1 MRSLVRKTLI
11 GGFAVMALL
20 AGTATAEPW
29 NDPNGRVSF
38 EAAPGWVMEVRRA
51 SPGTIVLAGSANNEC
66 YVMATPNSNTGNANA
81 DRVRR
86 ATDAIAADAWT
97 AAANAVSPMFPRRSA
112 SLTNQSVDT
121 SGFWPIQ
128 RAEFGG
134 GPRPVIAGLTSR
146 PGIDLMAFCWTYAG
160 GDATA
165 TYEALFRSLSH
176 PNDAQWRASAEQAEA
191 ERAARAAPAPASA
204 PAPN

>member
-1 MRSLVRKTLI
+1 MRKALI
-11 GGFAVMALL
+11 GGLTAAALMAGAAV
-20 AGTATAEPW
+20 AEPW

-38 EAAPGWVMEVRRA
+38 EAPRGWVMEVRRA

-66 YVMATPNSNTGNANA
+66 YVLATPNSATSNATA
-81 DRVRR
+81 DRSRR
-86 ATDAIAADAWT
+86 ATDPIAADAWVAT
-97 AAANAVSPMFPRRSA
+97 ANSIAPMFPGRNA
-112 SLTNQSVDT
+112 TLTNQSVDT

-134 GPRPVIAGLTSR
+134 AARPVIAGLTSR
-146 PGIDLMAFCWTYAG
+146 PGIDLMAFCWTYGG

-165 TYEALFRSLSH
+165 TYEALFRSLAH

-191 ERAARAAPAPASA
+191 ERAARATPAPT

>member
-1 MRSLVRKTLI
+1 MRSLVRTTII
-11 GGFAVMALL
+11 GGLAAMALM
-20 AGTATAEPW
+20 AGTALAEPW

-38 EAAPGWVMEVRRA
+38 EAPRGWVMEVRRA

-66 YVMATPNSNTGNANA
+66 YVLATPNSATANA
-81 DRVRR
+81 SADRSRR
-86 ATDAIAADAWT
+86 ATDPIAADAWVAT
-97 AAANAVSPMFPRRSA
+97 ANSISPMFPGRNA

-134 GPRPVIAGLTSR
+134 GSRPVVAGLTSR

-160 GDATA
+160 GDASA
-165 TYEALFRSLSH
+165 TYEALVRSLSH

-191 ERAARAAPAPASA
+191 ERAARAAPTPA

>member
-1 MRSLVRKTLI
+1 MRKTLL
-11 GGFAVMALL
+11 GGLAALALMTQTAAAV
-20 AGTATAEPW
+20 PW

-38 EAAPGWVMEVRRA
+38 DAPRGWVMEVRLA
-51 SPGTIVLAGSANNEC
+51 DPQTIVLAGSANNEC
-66 YVMATPNSNTGNANA
+66 YILGTPNPGTANA
-81 DRVRR
+81 SADRIRR
-86 ATDAIAADAWT
+86 LTDPLAADAWLT
-97 AAANAVSPMFPRRSA
+97 VANSLVPMFPERNA
-112 SLTNQSVDT
+112 SLVSQSVDT

-128 RAEFGG
+128 RAEFTGG
-134 GPRPVIAGLTSR
+134 ARGVIAAVTSR

-176 PNDAQWRASAEQAEA
+176 PNEAEWRASAEQA
-191 ERAARAAPAPASA
+191 RANPA